1 MAPQPGSGIQ
11 ISCAEGQK
19 TSPSTSFLLGEL
31 GGILSSPPTPT
42 LAPWYYTPYFLPSPS
57 PYLVVRRHV
66 PRRHAPRHY
75 APRRYAPRRNASK
88 TTCPMDIVPQ
98 DIMPQDNMPH
108 KTICP
113 MRRHAPKTICPID
126 NMPHKTTCPIRQHA
140 P

>member
-1 MAPQPGSGIQ
+1 MQRYFRTGQCLNCRTILLGQGLIHLNKLVRSVGLCLNLNDPAKMSASLEIQRNPDKVAPQPGSGIQ

-42 LAPWYYTPYFLPSPS
+42 LAPWYYTPYFLPSPF

-75 APRRYAPRRNASK
+75 APS
-88 TTCPMDIVPQ
+88 
-98 DIMPQDNMPH
+98 
-108 KTICP
+108 
-113 MRRHAPKTICPID
+113 
-126 NMPHKTTCPIRQHA
+126 
-140 P
+140 